1 MISLLLRLLYKDATA
16 GRSLPGTLSFG
27 LSGATQDASHSQRR
41 RSGMVALNQIE
52 PLEPNAFVELGGS
65 FRGDGLHWPDYPG
78 ELTPDQFLR
87 DFGGFTYSITIDGDK
102 RTWS

>member
-1 MISLLLRLLYKDATA
+1 
-16 GRSLPGTLSFG
+16 
-27 LSGATQDASHSQRR
+27 
-41 RSGMVALNQIE
+41 MVALNQIE
-52 PLEPNAFVELGGS
+52 PVEPNAFVEPGGS

-102 RTWS
+102 RTWSSTIDELRRQIERKKRGVEEDWRKDPLNRPQVMRKKAA